1 MSKNVNASPALQ
13 LTQSEFKLM
22 QDLVY
27 QMAGIAIGDHK
38 VSMLSNRLR
47 KRLAVVGLDSFK
59 AYYHLLKSS
68 KPEDDEISHFL
79 SAVSTNETY
88 FFRNEKLWD
97 YAGTEM
103 IKHLC
108 QAKEGKTLKR
118 AAFWSAACSI
128 GAEPYNLAMILKQ
141 KLPKFKEWG
150 IQIIGTDISRRVLD
164 VAKKGIY
171 QEYAVQKM
179 SPQDRRKYFKHNEA
193 DNTYLL
199 KDDIR
204 KMVEF
209 TPHNLRDPFK
219 RNYFDVVF
227 LRNVMMYFDYDMKK
241 KVLENI
247 FAALRVGGLMITG
260 DVDPLRDGSDLREK
274 SGLEYVC
281 SNTYCKP
288 TSAVAPAEVA

>member
-1 MSKNVNASPALQ
+1 MSVPPTLQ

-27 QMAGIAIGDHK
+27 QLAGISIADHK

-47 KRLAVVGLDSFK
+47 KRLTVLGLDSFE

-68 KPEDDEISHFL
+68 SIEDDEISHFL

-88 FFRNEKLWD
+88 FFRNEKLWN
-97 YAGTEM
+97 YAGTDM

-108 QAKEGKTLKR
+108 LAKEGQTLKR
-118 AAFWSAACSI
+118 AAFWSAACSN

-150 IQIIGTDISRRVLD
+150 LQIIGTDISRRVLD
-164 VAKKGIY
+164 VAKEGIY
-171 QEYAVQKM
+171 QEYAVQRV
-179 SPQDRRKYFKHNEA
+179 SQEDRRKYFKHIEA
-193 DNTYLL
+193 DNTYAL

-204 KMVEF
+204 RMVEF
-209 TPHNLRDPFK
+209 THHNLRDPFK

-247 FAALRVGGLMITG
+247 FEALRVGGLMITG
-260 DVDPLRDGSDLREK
+260 DVDPLRDGSDLREN
-274 SGLEYVC
+274 SGLEFVC
-281 SNTYCKP
+281 SNTYRKP
-288 TSAVAPAEVA
+288 ISAAASAEVA